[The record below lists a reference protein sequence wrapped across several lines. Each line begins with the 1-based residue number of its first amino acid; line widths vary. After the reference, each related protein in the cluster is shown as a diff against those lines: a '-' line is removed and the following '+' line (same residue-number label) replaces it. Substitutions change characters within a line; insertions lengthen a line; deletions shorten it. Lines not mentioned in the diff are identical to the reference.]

1 MSGGKVTKFPGGQQP
16 EWKSRLIT
24 TREGDAKACTYNLM
38 LVLENDPELAG
49 LFWLDEFGNRVVL
62 DRDPAWQGG
71 NREEFTEID
80 AVELSAWIADPRRGY
95 GLTVGT
101 DLVLACVEAIARR
114 RKRHSVREYLE
125 GLQWDGTP
133 RVERL
138 MVDLFGAEDT
148 AYNRG
153 ASICMMVSAVSR
165 ILWTDALQPH
175 KASKVDFMVV
185 LEGKQGRGKTTGV
198 LELFT
203 AQWYAEAT
211 ESPAHKDFYQCLRG
225 CWVVEIGEMESFS
238 KAEVGKVKQA
248 ITTRFDTYRPSYG
261 RSVRK
266 FRRECVFVGTTNT
279 DEYLRDA
286 SGARRFLPVLV
297 GQVDIPAIVRLRD
310 QLWAEAVAM
319 FRQGTAWWAL
329 PPGAE
334 REQDAR
340 FSEDVW
346 TERIYRWTMG
356 KAGEDA
362 YRAIGHRDVVGEP
375 IMEKYGG
382 PQEFTVAEVLSH
394 AVGVDAARQDRA
406 AQTRVGQILT
416 RLGFGKYK
424 PTRMGERV
432 QVYYHPDPTAVV
444 EAQEEERKADAQRRG
459 LSNG

>member
-1 MSGGKVTKFPGGQQP
+1 MG
-16 EWKSRLIT
+16 
-24 TREGDAKACTYNLM
+24 TY
-38 LVLENDPELAG
+38 LVLEL
-49 LFWLDEFGNRVVL
+49 
-62 DRDPAWQGG
+62 
-71 NREEFTEID
+71 
-80 AVELSAWIADPRRGY
+80 
-95 GLTVGT
+95 
-101 DLVLACVEAIARR
+101 VEAIARR

-125 GLQWDGTP
+125 GLRWDGTA
-133 RVERL
+133 RIERL
-138 MVDLFGAEDT
+138 FVDMFGADDT

-165 ILWTDALQPH
+165 ILWQDTQQPH

-185 LEGKQGRGKTTGV
+185 LEGKQGRGKTTAV

-225 CWVVEIGEMESFS
+225 SWVVEIGEMESFS
-238 KAEVGKVKQA
+238 KAEIGKVKQA

-266 FRRECVFVGTTNT
+266 FRRECVFVGTTNN

-297 GQVDIPAIVRLRD
+297 GQVDVPAIVRLRD

-319 FRQGTAWWAL
+319 FRDGVQWWEL

-340 FSEDVW
+340 YSEDVW
-346 TERIYRWTMG
+346 TERIYRWVMG
-356 KAGEDA
+356 KAGDDA
-362 YRAIGHRDVVGEP
+362 YRAVTYRDVVGEP
-375 IMEKYGG
+375 VMAIYGG
-382 PQEFTVAEVLSH
+382 PAEFTVSEVLTH
-394 AVGVDAARQDRA
+394 GVGVDAARQDRA

-416 RLGFGKYK
+416 RLGFSKFK

-432 QVYYHPDPTAVV
+432 QVYYHPDPQTVLEV
-444 EAQEEERKADAQRRG
+444 QEAERAAEARRRG
-459 LSNG
+459 ISRG

>member
-1 MSGGKVTKFPGGQQP
+1 MAGGKVTKFPGGQQS
-16 EWKSRLIT
+16 EWKTRLIT
-24 TREGDAKACTYNLM
+24 TRDGDAKACTYNLM
-38 LVLENDPELAG
+38 LVLEHDPELAG

-62 DRDPAWQGG
+62 DRAPPWVGG

-101 DLVLACVEAIARR
+101 DLVLACVEAMARR

-125 GLQWDGTP
+125 GLQWDGTA

-138 MVDLFGAEDT
+138 FVDLFGAEDN

-165 ILWTDALQPH
+165 ILGHDLRQPH

-297 GQVDIPAIVRLRD
+297 GQVDVPAIMRLRD
-310 QLWAEAVAM
+310 QLWAEAVHLY
-319 FRQGTAWWAL
+319 RKGVQWWAL

-340 FSEDVW
+340 YSEDVW

-362 YRAIGHRDVVGEP
+362 YRAISLRDDLGEP
-375 IMEKYGG
+375 KLAEYGG
-382 PQEFTVAEVLSH
+382 PLEFTVAEVLTF
-394 AVGVDAARQDRA
+394 AIGVDAARQDRA
-406 AQTRVGQILT
+406 ASTRVGQILT
-416 RLGFGKYK
+416 RIGFSKHK
-424 PTRMGERV
+424 PTWMGQRV
-432 QVYYHPDPTAVV
+432 QFYYHPDPKAVV
-444 EAQEEERKADAQRRG
+444 AEREAERAAAEARRKARHA
-459 LSNG
+459 